1 MKVTCILNDCSKSP
15 EEIKIHSALIHG
27 EHVELEVNGERYEVN
42 GNELISAIQK
52 CMLGFFKY

>member
-27 EHVELEVNGERYEVN
+27 EHVELEVNG
-42 GNELISAIQK
+42 NELISAVQK